1 MTMTGT
7 SLSHIIHQKSLAVL
21 ASGPCVAMYEPD
33 FSSNPYENCYTFQ
46 RNNYNCT
53 HSNVTG
59 IDVITATGA
68 MLQYKPW
75 NDHLFKVKRGHIIIM
90 IARLNSHAKILGK
103 RFFSLL
109 CNEAL

>member
-68 MLQYKPW
+68 MLQYNP
-75 NDHLFKVKRGHIIIM
+75 GMIIYSKL
-90 IARLNSHAKILGK
+90 REGIL
-103 RFFSLL
+103 LL
-109 CNEAL
+109 